1 MPEPSNPPASPTN
14 GCPGTNA
21 AGAPCR
27 ATTMTGR
34 AWCWHHDPDL
44 AGARRDA
51 RALGGRH
58 RSTIER
64 ARRRLPGEVSAML
77 DVIVATFHSTA
88 RGDGLPA
95 GTAQALAAL
104 AGAYVRLHDVG
115 EHDLALEE
123 LEAQLADLEAVTR
136 PKGLR

>member
-1 MPEPSNPPASPTN
+1 MPEPSNPLPTPT
-14 GCPGTNA
+14 CPGTNA

-51 RALGGRH
+51 RALGGRN
-58 RSTIER
+58 RETIER
-64 ARRRLPGEVSAML
+64 ARRRLPGEVSTML
-77 DVIVATFHSTA
+77 DLVVVAFHAAA
-88 RGDGLPA
+88 RGEIGPPQA
-95 GTAQALAAL
+95 TAMAAL
-104 AGAYVRLHDVG
+104 AGAYCRLHDVG

-136 PKGLR
+136 PQPGTR